1 MSPLHTNG
9 YFRAGA
15 TRGDGFVGED
25 VTENIKTIKSVP
37 LKLKRPVSLVV
48 RGEVFMSHSAYEK
61 ANEDQAE
68 KGLPLFANPRN
79 AAAGSLRQLDP
90 KVCARRNLDIFVF
103 NLQEVEEGIIIG
115 SHDKALL
122 LLRELG
128 FKISPGF
135 TVCRKP
141 EEFGRV

>member
-1 MSPLHTNG
+1 MFEKEELLSFVDKMSKEIRRVAGEEAAFVVEKKIDGLSVTLTYENG

-79 AAAGSLRQLDP
+79 AAAGS
-90 KVCARRNLDIFVF
+90 
-103 NLQEVEEGIIIG
+103 
-115 SHDKALL
+115 
-122 LLRELG
+122 
-128 FKISPGF
+128 
-135 TVCRKP
+135 
-141 EEFGRV
+141 